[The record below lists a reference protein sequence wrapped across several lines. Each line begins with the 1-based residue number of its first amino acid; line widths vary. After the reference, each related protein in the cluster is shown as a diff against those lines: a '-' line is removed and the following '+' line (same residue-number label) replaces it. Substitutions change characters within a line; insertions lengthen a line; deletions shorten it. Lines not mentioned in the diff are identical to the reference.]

1 MDGIL
6 DGKLPQNVLVTVDDL
21 VVLEDL
27 RSTEDVRLH
36 LDGHLLDAEVPVLDR
51 LLVEEDVAHLL
62 DLIHLLLGS
71 DPRLS
76 KSVSH
81 SGTFSH

>member
-1 MDGIL
+1 MDSIL
-6 DGKLPQNVLVTVDDL
+6 DGQLSQNILVAVDDL

-36 LDGHLLDAEVPVLDR
+36 LDWHLLDAEVPVLDR
-51 LLVEEDVAHLL
+51 LLVKEDVAHLL
-62 DLIHLLLGS
+62 DLFHLLLGS

-81 SGTFSH
+81 SCTFSH